1 MDNQRR
7 KSEYYENGI
16 SQGAPTLTRYYLGDY
31 EEEVSGTNVRKIHY
45 LSGAIF
51 IQETNQPDKF
61 YYSYSD
67 YQGSLIAM
75 INEGGEIQE
84 YAYDP
89 WGARRNPT
97 NWNEKDSRT
106 SWILNRGY
114 TGHEHIDQFGIINM
128 NGRVYDPLTA
138 QFFSPDPV
146 LQAPGNWTNYNRYT
160 YCMNNPFKYTDP
172 SGYIMVNDE
181 EGNYHYDAGS
191 GAYQSRFDE
200 RGSIY
205 YNWNSGQYEYAN
217 GEWAGFEA
225 LKNQLYSTSSY
236 DCTYKGEKLEEIR
249 DYLKDGYQMHHTNF
263 YGRRGVVFS
272 KGDPGIVT
280 SDAGVI
286 FINNTAYYLEGQ
298 RMAGSIG
305 GESGGGDWIEN
316 SLKGTGFVQGAA
328 STGNNFRNFIEMTY
342 VNELRLDRAR
352 AGDFSRPINHQLRSI
367 KNAGFKLNIAGGA
380 LIGADIAMS
389 GDLKVSQGIN
399 VGMIYLSTTVWG
411 APIAGAWFLLDYGTM
426 GINLLRGNGA
436 TGLGDI
442 IDNSL
447 GKYGKYEMYEGVY

>member
-1 MDNQRR
+1 
-7 KSEYYENGI
+7 
-16 SQGAPTLTRYYLGDY
+16 
-31 EEEVSGTNVRKIHY
+31 
-45 LSGAIF
+45 
-51 IQETNQPDKF
+51 
-61 YYSYSD
+61 
-67 YQGSLIAM
+67 M

-181 EGNYHYDAGS
+181 EGNYHFDAGS

-205 YNWNSGQYEYAN
+205 
-217 GEWAGFEA
+217 
-225 LKNQLYSTSSY
+225 
-236 DCTYKGEKLEEIR
+236 
-249 DYLKDGYQMHHTNF
+249 
-263 YGRRGVVFS
+263 
-272 KGDPGIVT
+272 
-280 SDAGVI
+280 
-286 FINNTAYYLEGQ
+286 LEGQ

-305 GESGGGDWIEN
+305 GESVGGDWIEN

-328 STGNNFRNFIEMTY
+328 STHSFILLTKHYYANYAAGNVSEIYIFSIIPFPFTVTIPIDGSCSRYFRNFETKTSK
-342 VNELRLDRAR
+342 LREAKKSSSPHKSLSS
-352 AGDFSRPINHQLRSI
+352 FSR
-367 KNAGFKLNIAGGA
+367 G
-380 LIGADIAMS
+380 
-389 GDLKVSQGIN
+389 
-399 VGMIYLSTTVWG
+399 
-411 APIAGAWFLLDYGTM
+411 
-426 GINLLRGNGA
+426 
-436 TGLGDI
+436 
-442 IDNSL
+442 
-447 GKYGKYEMYEGVY
+447 

>member
-1 MDNQRR
+1 MSRRNKFEYYGSGKAGHTYRSYGGNRPEPDNSAIGPHALTAISGVPSNFPTEDLNVTYTDFKKIATLSENNKYYKLTYGVDNQRR

-75 INEGGEIQE
+75 INEGGEFQE

-181 EGNYHYDAGS
+181 EGNYHFDAGS

-200 RGSIY
+200 SGSI
-205 YNWNSGQYEYAN
+205 
-217 GEWAGFEA
+217 
-225 LKNQLYSTSSY
+225 
-236 DCTYKGEKLEEIR
+236 
-249 DYLKDGYQMHHTNF
+249 
-263 YGRRGVVFS
+263 
-272 KGDPGIVT
+272 
-280 SDAGVI
+280 
-286 FINNTAYYLEGQ
+286 YLEGQ
-298 RMAGSIG
+298 RVDSLSVNFLFCIQ
-305 GESGGGDWIEN
+305 N
-316 SLKGTGFVQGAA
+316 SRVLSLVLNLK
-328 STGNNFRNFIEMTY
+328 
-342 VNELRLDRAR
+342 L
-352 AGDFSRPINHQLRSI
+352 PI
-367 KNAGFKLNIAGGA
+367 
-380 LIGADIAMS
+380 
-389 GDLKVSQGIN
+389 
-399 VGMIYLSTTVWG
+399 
-411 APIAGAWFLLDYGTM
+411 
-426 GINLLRGNGA
+426 
-436 TGLGDI
+436 
-442 IDNSL
+442 
-447 GKYGKYEMYEGVY
+447 